1 MNNER
6 KDEKS
11 REIVRALAADCGQR
25 ESNQTSMVTVTDV
38 AMGDQGRNATIYFTV
53 LPSEKEAVVLD
64 FLTRKRA
71 DFQAYARSHSR
82 LGRLPLFDFA
92 IDKGE
97 KHRQRIDELT
107 R

>member
-11 REIVRALAADCGQR
+11 REIVRALAADFVQR
-25 ESNQTSMVTVTDV
+25 ESNQTSMITVTDV
-38 AMGDQGRNATIYFTV
+38 EMGDQGRNATIYFTV
-53 LPSEKEAVVLD
+53 LPQDKEAVVTE
-64 FLTRKRA
+64 FLIRKRVE
-71 DFQAYARSHSR
+71 FQQYARDHSR

-92 IDKGE
+92 LDRGE
-97 KHRQRIDELT
+97 KHRQRIDELI